1 MSGKLKQQDIPPAE
15 DLSDLGAPPAPP
27 RGSGLSELLGAATPT
42 ARRQR
47 SRKPAPKP
55 SRQCVR
61 MIRLRQLARLGL
73 RVSRVRAR
81 APGQPRRCT

>member
-1 MSGKLKQQDIPPAE
+1 MSGKLKQQDIPAE
-15 DLSDLGAPPAPP
+15 DLSDLGALRPAVPDSASYSVLP
-27 RGSGLSELLGAATPT
+27 HQRLGVS
-42 ARRQR
+42 R